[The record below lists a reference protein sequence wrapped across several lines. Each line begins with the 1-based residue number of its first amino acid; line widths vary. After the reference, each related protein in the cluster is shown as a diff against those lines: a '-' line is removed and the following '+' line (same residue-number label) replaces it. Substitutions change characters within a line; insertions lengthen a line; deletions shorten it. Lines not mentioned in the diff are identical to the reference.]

1 MTTQNDGT
9 YTLKVN
15 GDEMQMSF
23 RFVVAHDILELA
35 EKHSAIAGAPD
46 EYILKSIL
54 VDDREYGRNEQV
66 DLEKDNVF
74 ISLPNTPTQVA

>member
-1 MTTQNDGT
+1 MTTESSV

-35 EKHSAIAGAPD
+35 EKHNAIAGAPG

-54 VDDREYGRNEQV
+54 VDDREYGPNEQV
-66 DLEKDNVF
+66 DLEKDNIF
-74 ISLPNTPTQVA
+74 IALPNTPTQVA

>member
-35 EKHSAIAGAPD
+35 EKHNAIAGAPD

-54 VDDREYGRNEQV
+54 VDDREYGQNEQI
-66 DLEKDNVF
+66 DLEKDNIF
-74 ISLPNTPTQVA
+74 IALPNTPTQVA